1 MFIDAAKF
9 EKHLEICPR
18 IKIKKQQEKEGW
30 FNKGVNVTKD
40 KDEGSQ
46 INRVFEVPP

>member
-18 IKIKKQQEKEGW
+18 IKNKKVEEQSQW
-30 FNKGVNVTKD
+30 FTKGVNLN
-40 KDEGSQ
+40 KDENVVDAVQ
-46 INRVFEVPP
+46 IDSIL